1 MNGIGSIY
9 DLTREQLVD
18 KYKERIQALP
28 KEVKRCWNGYVNI
41 ALFMAEWE
49 NMQSMFY
56 NNHDTDSIFLRGVNY
71 VEETSISGTIHKEQ
85 CIICKSA
92 IDILRT

>member
-18 KYKERIQALP
+18 KYRSRIQALP
-28 KEVKRCWNGYVNI
+28 KDVKRCWNGYVSM

-49 NMQSMFY
+49 NMQSMFD
-56 NNHDTDSIFLRGVNY
+56 NNHDR
-71 VEETSISGTIHKEQ
+71 
-85 CIICKSA
+85 IICEDTDA
-92 IDILRT
+92 IYFERGKA

>member
-9 DLTREQLVD
+9 DLTRDQLVEQYR
-18 KYKERIQALP
+18 KRIQALP
-28 KEVKRCWNGYVNI
+28 KEAKRGWNGYLSM

-56 NNHDTDSIFLRGVNY
+56 NNYDRIIYQDTDSIFFEKR
-71 VEETSISGTIHKEQ
+71 
-85 CIICKSA
+85 
-92 IDILRT
+92 

>member
-18 KYKERIQALP
+18 KYRKRIQALP
-28 KEVKRCWNGYVNI
+28 ENVKRSWRYYSSM

-56 NNHDTDSIFLRGVNY
+56 NNHDRIIYQDTDSIFFEKR
-71 VEETSISGTIHKEQ
+71 
-85 CIICKSA
+85 
-92 IDILRT
+92 

>member
-18 KYKERIQALP
+18 KYRSRIQALP
-28 KEVKRCWNGYVNI
+28 KEVKRCWSGYANM
-41 ALFMAEWE
+41 ATFMAEWE

-56 NNHDTDSIFLRGVNY
+56 VKH
-71 VEETSISGTIHKEQ
+71 
-85 CIICKSA
+85 
-92 IDILRT
+92 